1 MANTIS
7 TTIAVNDN
15 MTSVLVKIN
24 KAVQNVTQS
33 YAAMENASA
42 KAAGTVSRS
51 MNSAVTATGKIKSS
65 IAQFDSMFS
74 GVSSKLSAVSNSTKV
89 LADRFTAVRVQG
101 ALAASVLKTGLP
113 NALKN
118 LPSAAISA
126 VENAILRMRI
136 QAARARYDIENIG
149 STLKT
154 LPTKAVTAVKN
165 GLTAVQMQASLSA
178 AALKTFAKVKLNS
191 TVSKLNEI
199 RTALTQGRTGAA
211 GFATALKNI
220 GKITVV
226 GAVNSVNRLKNA
238 LAQTRTGV
246 TGVGTVFK
254 SLGTTITNTAKNGV
268 NAFKNFASN
277 MASSIKSKVGEIKSA
292 LNQVSVGVAA
302 ITAAAGVAVKKIAD
316 YSDTVIQTKARLD
329 LMNDGLQTT
338 QELQQKIYDSATRA
352 RGAYQSTADA
362 VSKMGILAGNAFS
375 SNDEII
381 AFMEQ
386 VNKQFTI
393 SGTSAE
399 GVQAAMLQLT
409 QAMGSGML
417 RGEELNSVLEQA
429 PTIVQTIA
437 KYLGTNVGTLREMAK
452 EGQITSEVVKTALL
466 SAADETNAKFE
477 SMPKTFSQ
485 IWADFKNRAL
495 FAFQPVLEKINE
507 LASTGRLDTMIE
519 QATNTL
525 TQMGNAALSVF
536 TWLSEHGEIV
546 KAALIGVGIAITG
559 MTVAMWAF
567 NIAAMA
573 NPVVWIVLAIIA
585 GVALLA
591 AGIYLLVKH
600 WEEVSA
606 AAGRCWE
613 AIQSFFGGIGA
624 WFKGIWD
631 TVVSAVQSAWNAVV
645 LAVQNA
651 WNGIKSVFSA
661 VGGWFAGVWNGVVSI
676 AQSVWNG
683 VVSVLSSVWN
693 TIWGVI
699 SPIVTAIW
707 NLISSV
713 FGAIASIIGA
723 VMQGIWATIQRVW
736 NSVVSFITPILQA
749 IWTAVT
755 TIWNNIWTA
764 ITTVCTS
771 IWNTVVS
778 IWNNITSAVST
789 AVNAVLS
796 AVSSIWNTIRSVTS
810 SIWNS
815 IKSRIADIWK
825 GIVSAVTNKAKE
837 VYDKI
842 KGKFEE
848 ILDFLGGLK
857 DKMIAKGKE
866 IIQGLIDGI
875 ASKINAVADKIRSV
889 GETITNGIKNFF
901 DIGSPSKV
909 MRELGQWTF
918 EGFNVGLLNMI
929 DKIRRTTVNMGEVV
943 TRVMPVPDR
952 PKEPQGR
959 PSEFAAMRQ
968 VVSNRSSS
976 YKTIN
981 APVTVKVD
989 NNNSFTSEA
998 DISRFTRR
1006 LANGIAEQIGV
1017 QLEGAMA

>member
-15 MTSVLVKIN
+15 ISKAFQNIN
-24 KAVQNVTQS
+24 KSISTVISSFERMETASGKAIDT
-33 YAAMENASA
+33 AALSSA
-42 KAAGTVSRS
+42 RRYINDAEKAFRS
-51 MNSAVTATGKIKSS
+51 VDETIGQARKSVKGLS
-65 IAQFDSMFS
+65 DD
-74 GVSSKLSAVSNSTKV
+74 SSKISSKV
-89 LADRFTAVRVQG
+89 KQ
-101 ALAASVLKTGLP
+101 
-113 NALKN
+113 
-118 LPSAAISA
+118 IS
-126 VENAILRMRI
+126 
-136 QAARARYDIENIG
+136 
-149 STLKT
+149 STL
-154 LPTKAVTAVKN
+154 N
-165 GLTAVQMQASLSA
+165 
-178 AALKTFAKVKLNS
+178 
-191 TVSKLNEI
+191 
-199 RTALTQGRTGAA
+199 
-211 GFATALKNI
+211 
-220 GKITVV
+220 
-226 GAVNSVNRLKNA
+226 
-238 LAQTRTGV
+238 
-246 TGVGTVFK
+246 
-254 SLGTTITNTAKNGV
+254 
-268 NAFKNFASN
+268 N
-277 MASSIKSKVGEIKSA
+277 M
-292 LNQVSVGVAA
+292 SVGVAA

-393 SGTSAE
+393 SGTTAE
-399 GVQAAMLQLT
+399 GVRAAMLQLT

-417 RGEELNSVLEQA
+417 RGEELNSVLEQV

-645 LAVQNA
+645 SVVQNA
-651 WNGIKSVFSA
+651 WNGIKSFFSG
-661 VGGWFAGVWNGVVSI
+661 VGEWFAGVWNGVVSI

-683 VVSVLSSVWN
+683 IVSGAQTVWN
-693 TIWGVI
+693 GIVSIFNAIKDFFVGIWNSIVSTVSLAWNAVWGVI

-707 NLISSV
+707 NLISAI
-713 FGAIASIIGA
+713 FGAISSIIGA

-736 NSVVSFITPILQA
+736 NSVVSFITSALQAIWAAVTTVWNRVWTVITTVCSSIASTVTSIWSSISAFITPILQA

-825 GIVSAVTNKAKE
+825 GIVSAVTNKVKE

-981 APVTVKVD
+981 APVTVKID

>member
-15 MTSVLVKIN
+15 ISKAFQNIN
-24 KAVQNVTQS
+24 KSISTVISSFGRMETASGKAIDT
-33 YAAMENASA
+33 AALSSA
-42 KAAGTVSRS
+42 RRYINDAEKAFRS
-51 MNSAVTATGKIKSS
+51 VDETIGQARKSVKGLS
-65 IAQFDSMFS
+65 DD
-74 GVSSKLSAVSNSTKV
+74 SSKMSSKV
-89 LADRFTAVRVQG
+89 KQ
-101 ALAASVLKTGLP
+101 
-113 NALKN
+113 
-118 LPSAAISA
+118 IS
-126 VENAILRMRI
+126 
-136 QAARARYDIENIG
+136 
-149 STLKT
+149 STL
-154 LPTKAVTAVKN
+154 N
-165 GLTAVQMQASLSA
+165 
-178 AALKTFAKVKLNS
+178 
-191 TVSKLNEI
+191 
-199 RTALTQGRTGAA
+199 
-211 GFATALKNI
+211 
-220 GKITVV
+220 
-226 GAVNSVNRLKNA
+226 
-238 LAQTRTGV
+238 
-246 TGVGTVFK
+246 
-254 SLGTTITNTAKNGV
+254 
-268 NAFKNFASN
+268 N
-277 MASSIKSKVGEIKSA
+277 M
-292 LNQVSVGVAA
+292 SVGVAA

-362 VSKMGILAGNAFS
+362 VSKMGILAGDAFS

-393 SGTSAE
+393 SGTTAE

-437 KYLGTNVGTLREMAK
+437 KYLGVNVGMLRDMAS
-452 EGQITSEVVKTALL
+452 EGQITSEVVKNALL
-466 SAADETNAKFE
+466 SAADAKFE

-525 TQMGNAALSVF
+525 TQMGNAALNVF

-546 KAALIGVGIAITG
+546 KTALIGVGIAITG

-645 LAVQNA
+645 SVVQGA
-651 WNGIKSVFSA
+651 WNGIKSFFSG
-661 VGGWFAGVWNGVVSI
+661 VGEWFAGVWSGIVSI

-683 VVSVLSSVWN
+683 IVSGAQTVWN
-693 TIWGVI
+693 GIVSIFNAIKDFFVGIWNSIVSTVSSAWNAVWGVI

-707 NLISSV
+707 NLISAI
-713 FGAIASIIGA
+713 FGAISSIIGA

-736 NSVVSFITPILQA
+736 NSVVSFITSVLQAIWAAVTTVWNRVWTVITTVCSSIASTVTSIWNSIAAFITPILQA
-749 IWTAVT
+749 IWTTVT
-755 TIWNNIWTA
+755 TIWNNIWAAVTTA
-764 ITTVCTS
+764 CTS

-815 IKSRIADIWK
+815 IKSKIADIWK
-825 GIVSAVTNKAKE
+825 GIVSAVTNKVKE

-842 KGKFEE
+842 KGKFDEV
-848 ILDFLGGLK
+848 LDFLGGLK

-1017 QLEGAMA
+1017 QLEGAMARRR